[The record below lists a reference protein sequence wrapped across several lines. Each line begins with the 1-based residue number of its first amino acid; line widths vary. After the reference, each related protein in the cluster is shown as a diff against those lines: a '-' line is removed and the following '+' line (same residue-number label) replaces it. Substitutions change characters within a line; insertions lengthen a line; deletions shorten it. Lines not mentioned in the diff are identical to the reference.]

1 MAKMVNFTLC
11 IFYHN
16 FKNTFFFF
24 FFFLQKVQP
33 ETVSKQL
40 AEMQV
45 GETTAEVPWGLHQ
58 RAGEGGTGTPSMSPQ
73 EGSSH

>member
-11 IFYHN
+11 LFYHN

-24 FFFLQKVQP
+24 FFFQKGQP
-33 ETVSKQL
+33 ESVSKQV
-40 AEMQV
+40 AGMEV
-45 GETTAEVPWGLHQ
+45 GGTTAEVPWGRRQ